1 MSDLRQLE
9 DTLSDL
15 VRRAQ
20 AGDVAARDDLLRRCH
35 GTIYRWALVHTAGDA
50 DEADDIAQEVLLR
63 LLRYL
68 DRYAGRSRFTTW
80 LYQVTRNA
88 ALGWRRRLSGRLRV
102 IERLGREPDAPRE
115 DAVDE
120 IERTEIGEVVTALFH
135 QLPRRQREVFHLAD
149 IEGVPLVEIAARM
162 GLNASTA
169 RAHLF
174 RARRTLR
181 ARMLERHPELVEE
194 YGR

>member
-9 DTLSDL
+9 DTLFNL

-20 AGDVAARDDLLRRCH
+20 AGDVAARDDVLRRCH

-63 LLRYL
+63 LLRSL
-68 DRYAGRSRFTTW
+68 HRYAGRSRFTTW

-102 IERLGREPDAPRE
+102 IERFAREPDAARE
-115 DAVDE
+115 EAVQE
-120 IERTEIGEVVTALFH
+120 VERTEIGAVVAALFH

-162 GLNASTA
+162 GLNAGTA

-181 ARMLERHPELVEE
+181 ARILERHPELVEE
-194 YGR
+194 DGR